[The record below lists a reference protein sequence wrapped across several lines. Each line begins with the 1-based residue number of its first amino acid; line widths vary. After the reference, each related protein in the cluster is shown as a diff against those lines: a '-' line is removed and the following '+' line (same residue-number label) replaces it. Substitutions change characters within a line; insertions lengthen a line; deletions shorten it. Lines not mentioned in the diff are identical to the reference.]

1 MAQVVQYTEFGGPEV
16 LELVEAAEPR
26 ASVGEVVVAV
36 KAAGV
41 NPIDW
46 KIRRAIRPT
55 GPITTPRRPGSDAA
69 GVIVEVGDGVTGWS
83 VGDAV
88 IVLGAAGA
96 YASHLTATPAQLT
109 RKPDGL
115 GWAEAAAL
123 GVPAGTAYQALR
135 SLGLGSAD
143 TLLIHGGSGSV
154 GQAAIQF
161 ARLDGATVI
170 ATASAPNLARLA
182 ELGAVPVLYGPGL
195 VERIR
200 AVAPGGV
207 DVVLDAAGTD
217 EALEASFALVADRT
231 RIGTIVVGW
240 KAAELGIQA
249 WSGGSPVP
257 LTAEQVEL
265 RAEGLRLATELAAA
279 GRFDVEIAAA
289 FPLAEAA
296 AAQDLSE
303 HGHPRGKIV
312 LLP

>member
-16 LELVEAAEPR
+16 LEVAEVAEPR
-26 ASVGEVVVAV
+26 ASAGEVVVAV

-55 GPITTPRRPGSDAA
+55 GPITTARRPGSDAS
-69 GVIVEVGDGVTGWS
+69 GVIVGIGSDVTGWT

-96 YASHLTATPAQLT
+96 YASHVTATPAQLT
-109 RKPDGL
+109 RKPVGL
-115 GWAEAAAL
+115 GWEEAAAL

-161 ARLDGATVI
+161 ARRDGATVI
-170 ATASAPNLARLA
+170 ATASEANQARLA
-182 ELGAVPVLYGPGL
+182 ELGAIPVVYGPGL
-195 VERIR
+195 VDRIR
-200 AVAPGGV
+200 AVAPRGV

-217 EALEASFALVADRT
+217 EALDASFELVADRT
-231 RIGTIVVGW
+231 RIGTIVVGRR
-240 KAAELGIQA
+240 AAELGIQA

-257 LTAEQVEL
+257 LTDEQVQL
-265 RAEGLRLATELAAA
+265 REEGMRLAAELAAA
-279 GRFDVEIAAA
+279 GQFEVEIAAV
-289 FPLAEAA
+289 FPLSEAA
-296 AAQDLSE
+296 AAHDLSE

-312 LLP
+312 LRP